1 MSVRA
6 EPFHWRFL
14 HLLAP
19 GLLQGGASILVLPLA
34 TRILTPEDY
43 GIFALVTGVTV
54 VATAIAAL
62 GSSFIL
68 GNRFNTRAEHADN
81 IRIVSTMMW
90 LVLFTGLVLSFVMFF
105 GFQLGQQYSPL
116 MSDIPL
122 SGVAFAAIDLI
133 ASGLWGV
140 ATSVAVLA
148 RVTRQHALFASARAL
163 INPLA
168 LLYVLFVLKIHG
180 SIALFAGLGA
190 AGLVTLI
197 GSWRVTRPYL
207 RMCFDRLL
215 AVEAM
220 RMGGWLVIANFAEA
234 IERTAERW
242 ALAFFVSV
250 RSTGLL
256 THAQIYP
263 SMLMLGIRPAIQ
275 TAWPTLRDEAI
286 QATPSFPKGRYL
298 VHLMGLAFSVAALV
312 LALVGPELIGLL
324 TNNRFV
330 DAAPIAA
337 ILVSAVGLRLA
348 GRPQHAVV
356 VANGHARTAALVNGV
371 SAMSGTALVLVLVPF
386 WGLNGAV
393 VAQAG
398 YGLVFLGL
406 LHLLSRRIRCA
417 PMLDATSLSGFV
429 LTLLVVWC
437 VVNLGLSVELRLVLA
452 ALIAFVGLICA
463 WKMIQRSGIPLP
475 FLVRRRSGR

>member
-19 GLLQGGASILVLPLA
+19 GLLQAAAGILVLPLA

-54 VATAIAAL
+54 AATAIAAL

-68 GNRFNTRAEHADN
+68 GNRFDTRAEHADN

-90 LVLFTGLVLSFVMFF
+90 LVLFTGLALSLIVVL
-105 GFQLGQQYSPL
+105 GFWVGQKYSPL
-116 MSDIPL
+116 ISAIPL
-122 SGVAFAAIDLI
+122 SGVLFAAIDLI
-133 ASGLWGV
+133 ASALWGV

-148 RVTRQHALFASARAL
+148 RMTRQHAAFASARAL
-163 INPLA
+163 INPLI
-168 LLYVLFVLKIHG
+168 LLCVLFVLKIHG
-180 SIALFAGLGA
+180 PSALFAGLGA
-190 AGLVTLI
+190 AGVVSLI

-207 RMCFDRLL
+207 RPRFDRHL
-215 AVEAM
+215 AVEAV
-220 RMGGWLVIANFAEA
+220 RMGGWLVLANFAEA
-234 IERTAERW
+234 IERIVERW
-242 ALAFFVSV
+242 ALAFFVNV

-263 SMLMLGIRPAIQ
+263 SMLMLGIRPALQ
-275 TAWPTLRDEAI
+275 TAWPTLRDEATH
-286 QATPSFPKGRYL
+286 ATPSFPKGRYL
-298 VHLMGLAFSVAALV
+298 AHLMGLAFCLSSLV
-312 LALVGPELIGLL
+312 LALAGTEMIGLL

-337 ILVSAVGLRLA
+337 ILVSVAGLRLA

-356 VANGHARTAALVNGV
+356 VANGYAGTAALVNGL
-371 SAMSGTALVLVLVPF
+371 SALVGALLALLLVPF

-393 VAQAG
+393 AAQAG

-406 LHLLSRRIRCA
+406 LHILSRRIRSA
-417 PMLDATSLSGFV
+417 PMLDGVALCGFV
-429 LTLLVVWC
+429 LTLVTVVG
-437 VVNLGLSVELRLVLA
+437 VVNLDPPIAVRLALAVLITVTG
-452 ALIAFVGLICA
+452 IAWA
-463 WKMIQRSGIPLP
+463 WKMVRRSGIPFPLIS
-475 FLVRRRSGR
+475 RKS